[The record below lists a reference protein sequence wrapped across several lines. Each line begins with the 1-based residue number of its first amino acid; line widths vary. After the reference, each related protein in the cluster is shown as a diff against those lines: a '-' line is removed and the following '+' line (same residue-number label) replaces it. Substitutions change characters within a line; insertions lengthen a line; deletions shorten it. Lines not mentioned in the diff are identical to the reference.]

1 MATVKVQIKSN
12 HEDGDSIENTITLNL
27 DDALLGEMA
36 TASDVD
42 WAQINASILSY
53 PDYISIVKEQMQAH
67 KIEVPDAN
75 YWTTNGTVIGINDQN
90 MPEDY
95 DVYMIEERLMTGD
108 FLD

>member
-1 MATVKVQIKSN
+1 MAAIKVQIKSN

-27 DDALLGEMA
+27 EDALLGEMVTA
-36 TASDVD
+36 TDID
-42 WAQINASILSY
+42 WAKINASILSY
-53 PDYISIVKEQMQAH
+53 PDYSTLVKEQMQAN

-75 YWTTNGTVIGINDQN
+75 YWTTNGTVIGINDHN

-95 DVYMIEERLMTGD
+95 DMYMIEDRLMTGD